1 MSSKPKSSGIARR
14 GLMLVLSSPS
24 GAGKSTISRALL
36 ANHDDLAMSISATTR
51 PMRPG
56 EVDGKDYIFVEQ
68 AKFDAMIAAGEF
80 LEHATVFGNSYG
92 TPRGPV
98 LQALK
103 EGRDVLFDVD
113 WQGTQQL
120 RQNALDDLVS
130 IFILPPSVQE
140 LERRLFSRAQD
151 PADVVRS
158 RMSRAHAEISHWA
171 EYDYIIVNDDIDKAV
186 ATAEAILTAEC
197 ARRRRQTGLSDFVR
211 GMEKEEVI
219 E

>member
-1 MSSKPKSSGIARR
+1 MSSKGKTTTIARR

-24 GAGKSTISRALL
+24 GAGKSTISRLLL

-56 EVDGKDYIFVEQ
+56 EVDGKDYIFVDQ
-68 AKFDAMIAAGEF
+68 AQFDEMIAAGEF

-98 LQALK
+98 LDALK
-103 EGRDVLFDVD
+103 DGRDVLFDVD

-130 IFILPPSVQE
+130 IFILPPSVKE

-151 PADVVRS
+151 PASVVRS
-158 RMSRAHAEISHWA
+158 RMSRAYAEISHWA

-186 ATAEAILTAEC
+186 AIAESILTAER
-197 ARRRRQTGLSDFVR
+197 ARRRRQTGLAGFVR
-211 GMEKEEVI
+211 DMEKEVLD
-219 E
+219 

>member
-1 MSSKPKSSGIARR
+1 MSSKTPTPAIARR

-36 ANHDDLAMSISATTR
+36 NNHDDLAMSISATTR
-51 PMRPG
+51 PIRPG
-56 EVDGKDYIFVEQ
+56 EVDGKDYMFVDQ
-68 AKFDAMIAAGEF
+68 AGFDAMIEAGEF
-80 LEHATVFGNSYG
+80 LEFATVFGNSYG

-98 LQALK
+98 LEALK
-103 EGRDVLFDVD
+103 QGRDVLFDVD

-130 IFILPPSVQE
+130 IFILPPSVKE
-140 LERRLFSRAQD
+140 LERRLFARAQD
-151 PADVVRS
+151 PASVVRS

-186 ATAEAILTAEC
+186 ATTEAILTAER
-197 ARRRRQTGLSDFVR
+197 ARRRRQVGLADFVR
-211 GMEKEEVI
+211 AMEKEVVE
-219 E
+219 